1 MSIAIYF
8 IHAYSYIL
16 LCGIIN
22 GQDPQ
27 IGLLTVQNGKQYLSK
42 PVLVLFEK
50 CLSSN
55 DSAISRAEIAVL
67 KETVSNFVEELK
79 ELKKGILK
87 LAFET
92 SFLSNVS
99 KE

>member
-8 IHAYSYIL
+8 IHAYIL
-16 LCGIIN
+16 LSGIIN

-27 IGLLTVQNGKQYLSK
+27 IGLLTVQNGNQYLSS

-50 CLSSN
+50 CFSAN
-55 DSAISRAEIAVL
+55 DSAINRAEMAVL

-79 ELKKGILK
+79 ELKKGIVK
-87 LAFET
+87 LVKPAF
-92 SFLSNVS
+92 
-99 KE
+99 